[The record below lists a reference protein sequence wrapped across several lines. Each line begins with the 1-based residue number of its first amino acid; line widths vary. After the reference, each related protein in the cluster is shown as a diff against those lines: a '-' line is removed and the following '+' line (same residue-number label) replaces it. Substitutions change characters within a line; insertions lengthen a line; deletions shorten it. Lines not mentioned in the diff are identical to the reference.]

1 MSLRI
6 ERDAGFW
13 RGIAAH
19 PEVASHIGATG
30 RQVAA
35 LAASPT
41 ILPLAAEHGGFL
53 FRNLDGLGFV
63 FELHT
68 LFTPE
73 GWGRE
78 VVTGAHEAFARL
90 FNSGVALV
98 VTHEQRDWWRS
109 RPPRSHGWLLAG
121 DWRQAAGMEVRMW
134 TLTRGAWLASASVRR
149 RQCH

>member
-1 MSLRI
+1 MTLRI

-13 RGIAAH
+13 SGIAAH
-19 PEVASHIGATG
+19 PDVAPHLGASG
-30 RQVAA
+30 AQVAA
-35 LAASPT
+35 LAAWPG

-78 VVTGAHEAFARL
+78 VVVAAHEAFAMM

-98 VTHEQRDWWRS
+98 VTHERRGWWRS
-109 RPPRSHGWLLAG
+109 RPPRSHGWALAG
-121 DWRQAAGMEVRMW
+121 DWREAAGMEVRMW
-134 TLTRGAWLASASVRR
+134 TLTRAAWLASASVRR
-149 RQCH
+149 RQCQ